1 MHLEILAFTLKA
13 QTETAA
19 ENFVAH
25 MNNSSHKYSIF
36 HLNHNILSILAL
48 EKYVYDKGH

>member
-25 MNNSSHKYSIF
+25 MHNSSHKYLIF
-36 HLNHNILSILAL
+36 QLNHNIFSMVAL
-48 EKYVYDKGH
+48 EK